1 MPRRHS
7 ERRPTSACRSNWR
20 KPVTETL
27 TVGRAPVDL
36 GMAFGL
42 VPGIWHRL
50 RIQNTDANARLFVKT
65 TTTAPSAGD
74 PAHVVE
80 PGKWSPPFGF
90 FADTAAGP
98 FGTWAWSDSD
108 DCKIAASQDVTV

>member
-1 MPRRHS
+1 MTRTH
-7 ERRPTSACRSNWR
+7 
-20 KPVTETL
+20 

-36 GMAFGL
+36 GLAFALTPGL
-42 VPGIWHRL
+42 WHRL

-108 DCKIAASQDVTV
+108 DCKIAASDDVTV

>member
-1 MPRRHS
+1 MTTRTH
-7 ERRPTSACRSNWR
+7 
-20 KPVTETL
+20 

-36 GMAFGL
+36 GLALAFIPGL
-42 VPGIWHRL
+42 WHRL

-65 TTTAPSAGD
+65 TATAPSAGD

-80 PGKWSPPFGF
+80 PGEWSPAFGF

-98 FGTWAWSDSD
+98 FGTWVWSDRD
-108 DCKIAASQDVTV
+108 DCTIAASEDVTV